1 MVVDVEQ
8 AAARV
13 MHGRRQVLAAG
24 ALAAVGV
31 TGTAAEDR
39 TPMRVGFISPNT
51 GALATFGVANQYIH
65 ALLAPRLAAGLDTA
79 HLGRRAM
86 QVDMHDAASSPAQA
100 TRIAEALVAQ
110 GYHMLVASG
119 TPEIC
124 NPVADV
130 CEAAGVP
137 CVTTVAPWQAWLF
150 GRNGQPEK
158 GFDWTFHFFA
168 GIEDFTDVYS
178 SLFQRAA
185 LERVVGGVFGDDID
199 AKAFLTTFP
208 KVMARHGLTLMDP
221 GRLRLAEPDYLA
233 LATRLK
239 EARVPMVTGVL
250 PSPAALA
257 FFQAAR
263 QVGYRPRLAAVAK
276 AFAFPETVTQAMA
289 LQPGMTICNEVWW
302 SPAWPFRS
310 GLTGATASEICRDY
324 MVKTNQPWIQTLGFS
339 HALLELAAQ
348 VLRDTSALTRAGLRD
363 ALLRVRA
370 STVVG
375 VLGFNSRHPSLNVCT
390 TPAVGGQW
398 IQDASGRWVLQVV
411 DNSRSPFIPVTAAFS
426 LTKT

>member
-1 MVVDVEQ
+1 MNDQ
-8 AAARV
+8 TSTRPLL
-13 MHGRRQVLAAG
+13 GRRQLLAAG
-24 ALAAVGV
+24 ALAVM
-31 TGTAAEDR
+31 GTAGAAADDSG
-39 TPMRVGFISPNT
+39 PMKVGFISPNT
-51 GALATFGVANQYIH
+51 GVLATFGVSNQYIH
-65 ALLAPRLAAGLDTA
+65 GLLAPRLAAGLETM

-86 QVDMHDAASSPAQA
+86 QVDLHDAASSPAQA
-100 TRIAEALVAQ
+100 SRIAQALVAQ

-168 GIEDFTDVYS
+168 GIEDFADVYS

-199 AKAFLTTFP
+199 ATAFLAAFP
-208 KVMARHGLTLMDP
+208 KAMTRHGLTLMDP
-221 GRLRLAEPDYLA
+221 GRLRLAEPDYRA
-233 LATRLK
+233 LVTRLK
-239 EARVPMVTGVL
+239 EVHVPMVTGVL

-257 FFQAAR
+257 FFDAAR
-263 QVGYRPRLAAVAK
+263 QVGWRPRLAVMAK
-276 AFAFPETVTQAMA
+276 AFAFPDTVAQAMA
-289 LQPGMTICNEVWW
+289 MQPGMTICNEVWW

-324 MVKTNQPWIQTLGFS
+324 EAKTHQPWIQTLGFS

-348 VLRDTSALTRAGLRD
+348 ALHDTPALTRQSLRDT
-363 ALLRVRA
+363 LLRVRA

-375 VLGFNSRHPSLNVCT
+375 VLDFKSRHPSRNVCT

-411 DNSRSPFIPVTAAFS
+411 DNTRSPFIPATAEFS
-426 LTKT
+426 LPKA

>member
-1 MVVDVEQ
+1 
-8 AAARV
+8 
-13 MHGRRQVLAAG
+13 L
-24 ALAAVGV
+24 
-31 TGTAAEDR
+31 
-39 TPMRVGFISPNT
+39 
-51 GALATFGVANQYIH
+51 
-65 ALLAPRLAAGLDTA
+65 
-79 HLGRRAM
+79 
-86 QVDMHDAASSPAQA
+86 HDAASSSVQA

-150 GRNGQPEK
+150 GRNGRPEK

-168 GIEDFTDVYS
+168 GIQDFADVYS
-178 SLFQRAA
+178 TLFQRAG

-199 AKAFLTTFP
+199 AKAFLTAFP
-208 KVMARHGLTLMDP
+208 QAMARNGLMLMDP

-250 PSPAALA
+250 PSPMALA
-257 FFQAAR
+257 FFDAAR
-263 QVGYRPRLAAVAK
+263 KVGYRPRLAAVAK
-276 AFAFPETVTQAMA
+276 AFAFPDTVTQAMTM
-289 LQPGMTICNEVWW
+289 QPGMTICNEVWW

-324 MVKTNQPWIQTLGFS
+324 EAKTHQPWIQT
-339 HALLELAAQ
+339 
-348 VLRDTSALTRAGLRD
+348 
-363 ALLRVRA
+363 
-370 STVVG
+370 G
-375 VLGFNSRHPSLNVCT
+375 V
-390 TPAVGGQW
+390 
-398 IQDASGRWVLQVV
+398 
-411 DNSRSPFIPVTAAFS
+411 
-426 LTKT
+426 